1 MRDWAQPVWECPASS
16 EGRTSAELVPLHPG
30 PPTWAREPPAPS
42 PGAPSP
48 VPSGPQPRIHQK
60 PALCSLTARQAACS
74 TAPPPGLGQRCT
86 TRTQSQVL
94 PLGLYSPGPSGTL
107 HNPTRGTA
115 ASTPDLGFLRSPGV
129 GVGGSGFGAC
139 SLRSRFLDNPSPLL
153 SSSRNPCH
161 WEEAPGPESSP

>member
-42 PGAPSP
+42 PQAHSPEFTRNQRSAASRPDRLPAP
-48 VPSGPQPRIHQK
+48 R
-60 PALCSLTARQAACS
+60 
-74 TAPPPGLGQRCT
+74 
-86 TRTQSQVL
+86 L
-94 PLGLYSPGPSGTL
+94 PLLAWASAAPHAHKARSCHWGFIRQDLLELSITQHEAQPPAPQTSASCGL
-107 HNPTRGTA
+107 
-115 ASTPDLGFLRSPGV
+115 LGWGW
-129 GVGGSGFGAC
+129 GESGFGAC